1 MSTPV
6 AKNTLYLTVASVAQK
21 ALAFFYFLLLARVMR
36 PEATGDYFLALSITA
51 IFSTVSDLGVTPVVI
66 RDVAKFPERAADL
79 IRRALWLKVPFMA
92 LATVGAIAMS
102 WALGYDS
109 TVREL
114 VLIASL
120 VMLAD
125 AASLLFYGVLR
136 GNHALRFES
145 LGIFVGQTCTLLFG
159 GLVLMTRPSLHL
171 LVLVLLAGSTF
182 NALFS
187 ARRVVSIYGWSI
199 LRPRFD
205 EKAIR
210 TLLIAAIPF
219 ALAGIFVKVYSFV
232 DSIIISKI
240 IGTAAVGVYA
250 VAYKF
255 TYAFQFL
262 PMAFVAAL
270 YPGMSAMVG
279 KKDTDGL
286 SRLFDDAIWYMTI
299 LAAPIAFG
307 LWAVAGDAIALAG
320 DGYVDAAPVL
330 ATLIFVLIPIFLDF
344 PVGSLLNA
352 ANRQATKTAVMGA
365 TMVINVICN
374 LLLIPAFGLLGAAYS
389 AVISFVFLFGAG
401 FWFIPKVIPNYGID
415 RLLRTVVPIVFSA
428 AAMGIATRL
437 IRPYSGFYP
446 VLPIAVVLYVGM
458 LALTRSIRTQHLAS
472 ASRLIRRKFSYA
484 KEDEAVHD

>member
-1 MSTPV
+1 MPTPV
-6 AKNTLYLTVASVAQK
+6 AKNTLYLTVASIAQK
-21 ALAFFYFLLLARVMR
+21 ILAFFYFLMLARVML

-51 IFSTVSDLGVTPVVI
+51 IFSTISDLGVTPVVI
-66 RDVAKFPERAADL
+66 RDVAKVPERAADL
-79 IRRALWLKVPFMA
+79 IRRAVWLKIPFMA
-92 LATVGAIAMS
+92 LATVGAVAMS
-102 WALGYDS
+102 WLLGYDA

-125 AASLLFYGVLR
+125 ALSLLFYGVLR
-136 GNHALRFES
+136 GNHTLRFES

-159 GLVLMTRPSLHL
+159 GLVLLTYPSLHL
-171 LVLVLLAGSTF
+171 LVLALLVGSTF
-182 NALFS
+182 NALYS
-187 ARRVVSIYGWSI
+187 ARQVVAIYGWGV

-205 EKAIR
+205 MEAIR
-210 TLLIAAIPF
+210 TLLIAALPF
-219 ALAGIFVKVYSFV
+219 ALAGIFVKVYSYV

-240 IGTAAVGVYA
+240 IGTTAVGVYA

-279 KKDTDGL
+279 KRDTDGL
-286 SRLFDDAIWYMTI
+286 TRLFDDAIWYVAV
-299 LAAPIAFG
+299 LAAPISFG

-320 DGYVDAAPVL
+320 DGYANAAPVL
-330 ATLIFVLIPIFLDF
+330 AALIFVLIPIFLDF

-352 ANRQATKTAVMGA
+352 ANRQATKTAVMGV

-374 LLLIPAFGLLGAAYS
+374 LLLIPMFGLLGAAYS
-389 AVISFVFLFGAG
+389 AVLSFTFLFVAG
-401 FWFIPKVIPNYGID
+401 FWFVPRVIPNYGFG
-415 RLLRTVVPIVFSA
+415 RMLRTVVPIVFSA
-428 AAMGIATRL
+428 AAMGLATRL
-437 IRPYSGFYP
+437 IRPYSGFYL
-446 VLPIAVVLYVGM
+446 VLPIAIVLYVLM

>member
-6 AKNTLYLTVASVAQK
+6 AKNTLYLTAASIAQK
-21 ALAFFYFLLLARVMR
+21 ALAFFYFLLLARVMQ
-36 PEATGDYFLALSITA
+36 PEATGGYYLALSITA
-51 IFSTVSDLGVTPVVI
+51 IFSTITDLGVTPVVI
-66 RDVAKFPERAADL
+66 RDVAKFPERAVDL

-92 LATVGAIAMS
+92 LATIGAIAMS
-102 WALGYDS
+102 WALGYDA

-125 AASLLFYGVLR
+125 AISLLFYGVLR
-136 GNHALRFES
+136 GNHTLRFES

-159 GLVLMTRPSLHL
+159 GFVLMTHPTLHL
-171 LVLVLLAGSTF
+171 LVLALLVGSAF
-182 NALFS
+182 NAMFS
-187 ARRVVSIYGWSI
+187 ARQVVAVYGWGV

-205 EKAIR
+205 ERAIR
-210 TLLIAAIPF
+210 LLLLSALPF
-219 ALAGIFVKVYSFV
+219 ALAGIFVKVYSYV

-250 VAYKF
+250 IAYKF

-270 YPGMSAMVG
+270 YPGMSAMVA

-286 SRLFDDAIWYMTI
+286 TRLFDDAIWYVTV
-299 LAAPIAFG
+299 LGAPIAFG

-320 DGYVDAAPVL
+320 KGYTDAGPVL
-330 ATLIFVLIPIFLDF
+330 AVLIFVLIPIFLDF

-352 ANRQATKTAVMGA
+352 ANKQATKTAVMGA
-365 TMVINVICN
+365 TMVINVLCN
-374 LLLIPAFGLLGAAYS
+374 LILIPAFGLLGAAYS
-389 AVISFVFLFGAG
+389 AVISFMFLFCAG
-401 FWFIPKVIPNYGID
+401 FWFVPRVIPSYGFE
-415 RLLRTVVPIVFSA
+415 RLLRTVVPIIFSA

-437 IRPYSGFYP
+437 IRPYSGFYLA
-446 VLPIAVVLYVGM
+446 LPIAVVLYVAM
-458 LALTRSIRTQHLAS
+458 LALTKSIRTQHLAS

-484 KEDEAVHD
+484 KADEAVHD